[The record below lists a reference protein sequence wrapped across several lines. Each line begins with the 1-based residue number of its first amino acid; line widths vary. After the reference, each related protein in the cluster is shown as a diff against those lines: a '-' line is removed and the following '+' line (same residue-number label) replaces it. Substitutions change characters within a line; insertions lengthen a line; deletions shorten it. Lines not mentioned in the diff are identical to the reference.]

1 LKFLLQVFTLFL
13 FSFSFIYAND
23 LREISEISLKKDEQK
38 KILVKYDNKK
48 KLFKFSWTL
57 YKNGGL
63 VIFRS
68 YDEIVAQNILYLRHQ
83 NQSFRV
89 ELKPRGSDFYNVPY
103 LLVKFKKFNE
113 KSGQAEFVLLLSDD
127 KFQITLQDLQ
137 NK

>member
-1 LKFLLQVFTLFL
+1 LKFFLQVFIFLL

-38 KILVKYDNKK
+38 KILVKYNNKK
-48 KLFKFSWTL
+48 KLFKFRWTL

-113 KSGQAEFVLLLSDD
+113 KTGQAEFVLFLSDD

>member
-1 LKFLLQVFTLFL
+1 MKFFLQVFIFLL

-38 KILVKYDNKK
+38 KILVKYNNKK
-48 KLFKFSWTL
+48 KLFKFRWTL